1 VTTKTYAEPSRG
13 QAEAIAGNTRLL
25 TETFTTLA
33 GKSMPPS
40 RAGMVFLDGFIERQR
55 GRGDEAQLA
64 DMAACYFGEALI
76 AEVGGPWVLAPVYG
90 LGVELTPDL
99 VTFPFAKASKH
110 FANGAEDSVLSLF
123 ETAVAMAADQRL
135 RAAPA

>member
-1 VTTKTYAEPSRG
+1 MTTKTYAEPSRG

-25 TETFTTLA
+25 TEMFTNLA
-33 GKSMPPS
+33 GKSLPPS

-76 AEVGGPWVLAPVYG
+76 AEVGG
-90 LGVELTPDL
+90 
-99 VTFPFAKASKH
+99 
-110 FANGAEDSVLSLF
+110 
-123 ETAVAMAADQRL
+123 R
-135 RAAPA
+135 